1 VKEQLIKAV
10 NAVVT
15 NCQVQDCFTDLEMQ
29 SRSATDTS
37 PLPKRFFK
45 SKRDVVTAVSRKQL
59 ATVSDGFLSDP
70 VGVELY
76 SQNPSIGE
84 LFCCRGTNSNE
95 NDNFHLR
102 KLTDAS
108 LGVAEADRVIS
119 TYFELANDRKR
130 LKRLGEMTDMFT
142 YRYVPLC
149 C

>member
-1 VKEQLIKAV
+1 MKEQLIKAV

-76 SQNPSIGE
+76 SQNPSTGQ
-84 LFCCRGTNSNE
+84 LFCYRGTNSNE